1 MHFCTDFCSSDIRLI
16 RVYANFTI
24 TRLFPKDVQ
33 LIEYINSSKRKRKY
47 NSEITETQYT
57 TNDGR

>member
-1 MHFCTDFCSSDIRLI
+1 MHFCTDFCSRDIRLI

-24 TRLFPKDVQ
+24 TRLFPKDIQ
-33 LIEYINSSKRKRKY
+33 PIEYINSSKRKRKY
-47 NSEITETQYT
+47 NNEITETQYT